1 MLPTRTNALPGWNLF
16 LAAQVRTQLWWS
28 DTRARLAR
36 RIRDER
42 GDVYSNT
49 IMIAIA
55 VVIAITIGGILLYK
69 FQTKAE
75 SIDTNTPTGGATP
88 GP

>member
-1 MLPTRTNALPGWNLF
+1 MTTSRLVTGADTL
-16 LAAQVRTQLWWS
+16 LAAHVRAQLWWW
-28 DTRARLAR
+28 DARARATERLL
-36 RIRDER
+36 DER

-55 VVIAITIGGILLYK
+55 VVIAITVGGILLYK
-69 FQTKAE
+69 FQTKAN